1 MQLLAVSLLVGASA
15 FVAPRTC
22 SQRTVRVAQGETGED
37 VVAAAVEAVVAVEEP
52 AFVEPLV
59 EEPASFEPIVAAR
72 RIVPQTAWYTRALP
86 WAARPAMLDG
96 TLAADAGFDPAGFV
110 NSRVELYTYREAEI
124 KHSR

>member
-59 EEPASFEPIVAAR
+59 KEPASFEPIVHEVHQEGLQDLGR
-72 RIVPQTAWYTRALP
+72 SR
-86 WAARPAMLDG
+86 
-96 TLAADAGFDPAGFV
+96 
-110 NSRVELYTYREAEI
+110 SRVGSTSPVKHQSKKCSYR
-124 KHSR
+124 